1 MSRSI
6 DGLCFSFLA
15 RLVLS
20 TRLTE
25 GTVPIAARDMV
36 FTAVVALKV
45 LFFFFF
51 GMARRFNHRG
61 HAGNQGK
68 RARLGNARHAVGLLI
83 Q

>member
-45 LFFFFF
+45 FFFFFF
-51 GMARRFNHRG
+51 GMVN
-61 HAGNQGK
+61 K
-68 RARLGNARHAVGLLI
+68 I
-83 Q
+83 